1 MVAFHALQSF
11 VQRECLRCAIRF
23 LLFLCS
29 IKLKLVNF
37 IFSQDL
43 KKQTAIRLAK
53 EQQQNDEL
61 PFPHNSS
68 RSGYRPQEMPGHSA
82 SGVSYLHGA
91 HSGSLY
97 PPANAPSVS
106 YIANDYPNTATIS
119 YGREAPP
126 PVAPSN
132 TTSRYAPEV
141 QRVLAPSSI
150 HSSSYVAESVVKAK
164 LPHGLTVHEL
174 KAMTKARLQAEAS
187 EHVPSLGAGAFSS
200 VPTQPG
206 PEIRDRA
213 PARSPVVP
221 LQNYNMGA
229 QPTSIPDNGYHH
241 ETRSLDSRNDP
252 WETGSVS
259 TQTSEYFGS
268 EKGFAPLED
277 GMYGNRARSFSAN
290 AVGQDFRRDSPS
302 PVISHPI
309 AFHDTYVPN
318 RRRAATLSPRA
329 GLSHLYEDHPL
340 TGELHLPGLSTFSSP
355 RADVIA
361 PRSSNPSLE
370 GFYSSI
376 YPEVNRARTSSAV
389 SMPSLSHTSEEFAL
403 DPSLSKFGSAHEEIT
418 PVTGLSDAFRMNSTL
433 SGFEGLSIG
442 ENRSRASTWTA
453 TSGGNDLFGP
463 SLFTNAPDPTK
474 EITEELASILEFS
487 GNEDR
492 EVPSELSSW
501 I

>member
-1 MVAFHALQSF
+1 
-11 VQRECLRCAIRF
+11 
-23 LLFLCS
+23 
-29 IKLKLVNF
+29 
-37 IFSQDL
+37 
-43 KKQTAIRLAK
+43 
-53 EQQQNDEL
+53 
-61 PFPHNSS
+61 
-68 RSGYRPQEMPGHSA
+68 MPGHSA
-82 SGVSYLHGA
+82 SAVSYLHRA
-91 HSGSLY
+91 HPGSAF
-97 PPANAPSVS
+97 PPASVPNVS
-106 YIANDYPNTATIS
+106 YIANEYPNRATIS
-119 YGREAPP
+119 YGRDAPP

-132 TTSRYAPEV
+132 TPSRYAPEK
-141 QRVLAPSSI
+141 QRVLSPSPS
-150 HSSSYVAESVVKAK
+150 HSSSYTADSGVKAK

-187 EHVPSLGAGAFSS
+187 EHVPSLGAGAYNP
-200 VPTQPG
+200 VPTQPL

-213 PARSPVVP
+213 PVRSPVLP
-221 LQNYNMGA
+221 LQSFNMGV
-229 QPTSIPDNGYHH
+229 QPPMSIPESNYHH
-241 ETRSLDSRNDP
+241 DSRSLDSRNDL

-290 AVGQDFRRDSPS
+290 AVGQEFRRDSPA

-309 AFHDTYVPN
+309 AFHDAYVPN

-329 GLSHLYEDHPL
+329 GLSQLYEDHPL

-355 RADVIA
+355 RADAIA

-370 GFYSSI
+370 SFYSSI
-376 YPEVNRARTSSAV
+376 YPEANRARTSSAV

-418 PVTGLSDAFRMNSTL
+418 PVTGLSDAFRMNSTH

-463 SLFTNAPDPTK
+463 SLLTNTPDPTK
-474 EITEELASILEFS
+474 EISEELASILEFS

-492 EVPSELSSW
+492 EVPSDLSSW
-501 I
+501 M